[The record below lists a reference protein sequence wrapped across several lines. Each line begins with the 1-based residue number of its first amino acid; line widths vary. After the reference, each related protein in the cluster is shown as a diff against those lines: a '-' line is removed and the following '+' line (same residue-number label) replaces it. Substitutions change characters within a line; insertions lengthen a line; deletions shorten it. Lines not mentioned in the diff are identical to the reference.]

1 MSPALGTLWLL
12 LSTGSRVMTCDTLV
26 PINFALEFDSL
37 QLVLQDQL
45 VCLTNVLDS
54 CWLGQEVE
62 LKAKEKQKGDAPT
75 ITTEVRS

>member
-1 MSPALGTLWLL
+1 
-12 LSTGSRVMTCDTLV
+12 MTCDTLV
-26 PINFALEFDSL
+26 SVNFALEFNPL

-62 LKAKEKQKGDAPT
+62 LKGKRNKRVTLQPSSQ
-75 ITTEVRS
+75 R